1 MIIDTINLRDFKKT
15 VSQKE
20 YEQLM
25 ESRRVY
31 ESASKS
37 IGVNYVL
44 KGQ

>member
-1 MIIDTINLRDFKKT
+1 MIIDTINLQDFKKA

-31 ESASKS
+31 ENASKS

-44 KGQ
+44 KNK